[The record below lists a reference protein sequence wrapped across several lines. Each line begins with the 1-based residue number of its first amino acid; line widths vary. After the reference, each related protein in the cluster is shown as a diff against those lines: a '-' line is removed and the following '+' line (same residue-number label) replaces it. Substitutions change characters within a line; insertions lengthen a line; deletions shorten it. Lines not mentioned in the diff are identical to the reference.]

1 MFFLN
6 DKYKD
11 SLEEYMIKM
20 SKFRS
25 DKITEFI
32 IDDFDEM
39 VQNEPI
45 AAK

>member
-11 SLEEYMIKM
+11 SLKEYMIKM

-39 VQNEPI
+39 VRKEPD
-45 AAK
+45 AAE